1 MIIFPLWQGLGNP
14 QHISFKTFVRLWNIV
29 KCTGW
34 EYHPW
39 QIFKYDLSFSTSNL
53 ISPTFQ
59 ANSTWAIPHISTLFV
74 AAKNVKTRC
83 TKIWL
88 LRQAIGHLELLGICL
103 KHIKNLSQYP
113 KSQVVVESSIS
124 NQCCKQCV
132 PYPFKMPSG
141 CHPQRS
147 RPVTTET
154 TSTQLGHGTSI
165 NALNSSIRRT
175 SSCFRLHLGG
185 VPICTDA
192 GKQDPSTLPEEIP
205 VNFRMLPALRLDQ
218 IWSCYST
225 HGPYMMIWWS
235 MAWTHAVNILVAKLF
250 VIAEQTTMHFKTLQL
265 HP

>member
-39 QIFKYDLSFSTSNL
+39 QIFRYDLSFLTSNS
-53 ISPTFQ
+53 IFPTFQ

-103 KHIKNLSQYP
+103 EHNKNLSQYP
-113 KSQVVVESSIS
+113 KSQVVVESSRS
-124 NQCCKQCV
+124 NQCCKHA
-132 PYPFKMPSG
+132 FLIHSK
-141 CHPQRS
+141 CHLDVILKGVV
-147 RPVTTET
+147 PVTTET
-154 TSTQLGHGTSI
+154 TSTQLGNWTSI

-192 GKQDPSTLPEEIP
+192 GKHHPSTLPEEIP
-205 VNFRMLPALRLDQ
+205 VNFRMMPALRLDQ

-235 MAWTHAVNILVAKLF
+235 MAWTHAVNILVAKLYDRWTNDN
-250 VIAEQTTMHFKTLQL
+250 AL
-265 HP
+265 